1 MSGHPEHV
9 GQDYLSELPKLIVAK
24 IRITVIQS
32 SVGHLREFRD
42 QIGGIPKSDR
52 SRHGII
58 PAVRKRITAQNTPGC
73 QQAALQKSV
82 FFNSL
87 DCII

>member
-24 IRITVIQS
+24 IRITVIQF
-32 SVGHLREFRD
+32 SVSHLREFQD
-42 QIGGIPKSDR
+42 QIDGIPKSDR

>member
-24 IRITVIQS
+24 IRITVIQPSVVQS
-32 SVGHLREFRD
+32 SEFQN
-42 QIGGIPKSDR
+42 QIDGNSKSDR

-82 FFNSL
+82 FFNCL

>member
-24 IRITVIQS
+24 IRITVIQPSVVLS
-32 SVGHLREFRD
+32 SEFQN
-42 QIGGIPKSDR
+42 QIDGNSKSDR

>member
-42 QIGGIPKSDR
+42 QIDGIPK
-52 SRHGII
+52 
-58 PAVRKRITAQNTPGC
+58 
-73 QQAALQKSV
+73 
-82 FFNSL
+82 
-87 DCII
+87 

>member
-24 IRITVIQS
+24 IRITVIQPSVVQS
-32 SVGHLREFRD
+32 SEFQN
-42 QIGGIPKSDR
+42 QIDGNSKSDR

>member
-24 IRITVIQS
+24 IRITVIQPSVVQS
-32 SVGHLREFRD
+32 SEFQN
-42 QIGGIPKSDR
+42 QIDGNSKSDR

-58 PAVRKRITAQNTPGC
+58 PAV
-73 QQAALQKSV
+73 LQKSV